1 MPRRKK
7 LTTEQ
12 LAEALINRM
21 FEIAGHE
28 VKYQDIKDR
37 KDNWYQ
43 QYTMTMAQR
52 NEWIKFGEQIIKE
65 NTILGKYNSEK
76 EMRMFDLMYGLK
88 ISDYEPI

>member
-88 ISDYEPI
+88 ISDYEPL

>member
-1 MPRRKK
+1 MPRRKR

-12 LAEALINRM
+12 LVEALINRM

-28 VKYQDIKDR
+28 VRYADIKDR

-52 NEWIKFGEQIIKE
+52 NEWVAFGEKLIKE
-65 NTILGKYNSEK
+65 NTVMGKYNSEK
-76 EMRMFDLMYGLK
+76 EMIFFDLMYGLK
-88 ISDYEPI
+88 ISDYEPL